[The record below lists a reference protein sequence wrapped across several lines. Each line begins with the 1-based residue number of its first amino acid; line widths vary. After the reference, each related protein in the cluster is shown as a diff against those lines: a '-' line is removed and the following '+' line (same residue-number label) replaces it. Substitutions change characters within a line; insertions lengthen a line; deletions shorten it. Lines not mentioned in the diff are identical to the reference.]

1 MWSNGHGCPPGEDNE
16 EDSWEV
22 RAFAADTGNAS
33 GTTWPLGSTLCL
45 LPPRVPIGPGARGH
59 MNVHRRDRARLQQRG
74 PEPSRG
80 PPQTGFPT
88 EHGGNGPCF
97 YYAQQGQNAAGG
109 QTVDSANFYFSVAD
123 EQNPNPNHHFGT
135 INFGAVRST
144 HEDYS
149 TLEKMGSSRTDSDD
163 GGDDGDEE
171 DKGEEESVAQ
181 ELDLELRLGW

>member
-1 MWSNGHGCPPGEDNE
+1 MPREPRGPSVLPCAYCRREFR
-16 EDSWEV
+16 S
-22 RAFAADTGNAS
+22 AQA
-33 GTTWPLGSTLCL
+33 LG
-45 LPPRVPIGPGARGH
+45 GH